1 MLLCVSLYCT
11 MSVFGNGPPRVAR
24 YAEATPSTAPASSG
38 IRVLP
43 APPRVVLAQPA
54 QRQAAETLSLAAF
67 TASPA
72 PDRFAAPQAETSA
85 PPPPANLQLRWVTAG
100 TANVRAQ
107 PNKRSDLAGK
117 VGLGEAVYMMWAEP
131 NGWVRIRSTD
141 GAVTGFVHKS
151 LLTDEEPAT
160 ASVDLATAD

>member
-1 MLLCVSLYCT
+1 MLLCLSLYSA
-11 MSVFGNGPPRVAR
+11 MSVYGNGPPRTAR
-24 YAEATPSTAPASSG
+24 YAEAMPATAPASSG

-43 APPRVVLAQPA
+43 APPRIVKAQPA
-54 QRQAAETLSLAAF
+54 ETVTLVAFDPRPAPVAAPAAAEAT
-67 TASPA
+67 PA
-72 PDRFAAPQAETSA
+72 L
-85 PPPPANLQLRWVTAG
+85 PANVQLRWVTAS

-117 VGLGEAVYMMWAEP
+117 VGLGEAVYLMWAEP

-151 LLTDEEPAT
+151 LLTDEAPAT

>member
-1 MLLCVSLYCT
+1 
-11 MSVFGNGPPRVAR
+11 MSVYGNGPPRTAR
-24 YAEATPSTAPASSG
+24 YAEAAPATAPATSG

-43 APPRVVLAQPA
+43 APPRVVKAQS
-54 QRQAAETLSLAAF
+54 AETLSLVAF
-67 TASPA
+67 DPRPA
-72 PDRFAAPQAETSA
+72 PAPVAAAAAAETA
-85 PPPPANLQLRWVTAG
+85 PAVPANVQLRWITAS

-107 PNKRSDLAGK
+107 PNKRSGLTGK
-117 VGLGEAVYMMWAEP
+117 VGLGEAVHMMWAEP

-151 LLTDEEPAT
+151 LLTDEAPAT